1 MSDTIKL
8 STGFAAAI
16 GDQVATKTVSDSKIG
31 AIVNYLW
38 AIAGYT
44 YLTNDISDETLFNL
58 WRLHKGDY
66 EIVSVQLRK
75 VKVVDV

>member
-1 MSDTIKL
+1 MSEVIKL

-16 GDQVATKTVSDSKIG
+16 GDHVAIKTVSETKLG
-31 AIVNYLW
+31 AVVNYLW
-38 AIAGYT
+38 AIAGHT
-44 YLTNDISDETLFNL
+44 YLTNDMPDDLIFDL
-58 WRLHKGDY
+58 WKLNKGEY